1 MQLTKASLTAPAAV
15 LLFFA
20 TLAPPSYAQQP
31 PARDNSGFVLAGSAL
46 GSTSGGGL
54 EVDARFRW
62 ASGVQLGLVLDGE
75 AASHAYFGGTK
86 AEGVASGAVKA
97 LALFPLLT
105 ARSVE
110 FDLRVTTGLDYAR
123 DVSGRVTSYRDALRS
138 VSELSWL
145 AHVPLATA
153 SLFRAGAILTFEM
166 ETQPTQALADQAL
179 LLTVGFGHE
188 VSESALFYANIDA
201 GGTYGFDGDNGKV
214 VTRGALGLRW
224 SWDGAAVTAF

>member
-1 MQLTKASLTAPAAV
+1 
-15 LLFFA
+15 
-20 TLAPPSYAQQP
+20 
-31 PARDNSGFVLAGSAL
+31 
-46 GSTSGGGL
+46 
-54 EVDARFRW
+54 
-62 ASGVQLGLVLDGE
+62 
-75 AASHAYFGGTK
+75 
-86 AEGVASGAVKA
+86 